1 MKKLAISLLLLSSA
15 PVWAASSGTLLLQ
28 GSVAAVNDIV
38 VTPVAGVNTTLNIT
52 GGVANLTVANVSETS
67 NDLLGY
73 KIMMSSANAGELRNA
88 SDATKKTTYT
98 VAYDTGS
105 AVAPT
110 ASPAQVKNVSSLAG
124 LTTNASA
131 VKVNVTAYPTA
142 PAGTYSDTVTLAI
155 VGN

>member
-1 MKKLAISLLLLSSA
+1 MKKLAVCLLLLQSV
-15 PVWAASSGTLLLQ
+15 PVFAASSGTLLLQ
-28 GSVAAVNDIV
+28 GTVAPVNDIV
-38 VTPVAGVNTTLNIT
+38 VTAVAGVNNALNIV
-52 GGVANLTVANVSETS
+52 GGQTNLTVANVSETS

-98 VAYDTGS
+98 LAYDTGS
-105 AVAPT
+105 ATAPT
-110 ASPAQVKNVSSLAG
+110 TTPTQVKNVSTLAG